1 MRGEGV
7 LYVGG
12 QTDSNGST
20 LLDKAHQSEQKGHT
34 FYRIYTSKQGNY
46 SLRRPPKLVIP
57 QAVIGQRWATVY
69 SNLYKQTVI
78 HSKSTS

>member
-1 MRGEGV
+1 MKTNASHTIKEV
-7 LYVGG
+7 KV
-12 QTDSNGST
+12 NKGS
-20 LLDKAHQSEQKGHT
+20 
-34 FYRIYTSKQGNY
+34 SKQGNY